1 MIPIVVYAG
10 GNIIT
15 GPTSINYDNPPRFY
29 FLGNEDTCFDDV
41 RTTIYKQFR
50 LLVLIIFI

>member
-15 GPTSINYDNPPRFY
+15 GSTGIGYDNPPRFS

-41 RTTIYKQFR
+41 RTTI
-50 LLVLIIFI
+50 